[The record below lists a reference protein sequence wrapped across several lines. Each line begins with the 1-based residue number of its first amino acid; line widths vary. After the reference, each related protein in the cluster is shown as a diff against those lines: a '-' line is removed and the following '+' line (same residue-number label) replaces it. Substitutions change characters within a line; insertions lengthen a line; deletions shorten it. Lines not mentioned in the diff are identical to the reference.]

1 MKPLEQSLWTKEDVS
16 MATKGLP
23 SGMMS
28 NGWLAKGVSIDSRT
42 CLPGDMFIAL
52 SGTNFDGHNY
62 VSDALASGAVAAI
75 VSRIPEGLENS
86 PALVVVKDSNQALI
100 DLARFA
106 RARTSAKI
114 IGITGSVGK
123 TTTKDGLTAALS
135 VCGNTHST
143 IGNLNNHIGAPLTL
157 SRLPNNAV
165 YSVIELGMNHS
176 GELNEISTLSQPD
189 IAVITNIEAVHLE
202 NFDSVYGIA
211 DAKSEIF
218 AGLGNTGTAILNRD
232 NVYFAYLSSIAAEY
246 GVSRVLSF
254 GADPD
259 SYSRLI
265 SMENI
270 AGGSD
275 VTAEV
280 NGQTIKYRLNT
291 PGRHQVKNSLAIL
304 AVVASLEA
312 DVVSASAELANITA
326 PLRRGRHYKVTSSKG
341 EFIVIDDS
349 YNASPASMRASF
361 EVLASATSVSSG
373 RKVAVLGDMLELG
386 PDSRKIHAGLAQHLT
401 TNKIDQVFTAGT
413 LMSELDKALP
423 KYMRGGHR
431 NTPEELLPIVMQSI
445 RDGDVVLVKG
455 SLGSRAGPIADALI
469 NTYEDEGTSF
479 QILNGD
485 NHNVI

>member
-1 MKPLEQSLWTKEDVS
+1 
-16 MATKGLP
+16 
-23 SGMMS
+23 
-28 NGWLAKGVSIDSRT
+28 
-42 CLPGDMFIAL
+42 MFIAL

-86 PALVVVKDSNQALI
+86 PALVVVEDSNQALI

-218 AGLGNTGTAILNRD
+218 AGLGNTCLLYTSD
-232 NVYFAYLSSIAAEY
+232 AA
-246 GVSRVLSF
+246 
-254 GADPD
+254 
-259 SYSRLI
+259 
-265 SMENI
+265 
-270 AGGSD
+270 
-275 VTAEV
+275 
-280 NGQTIKYRLNT
+280 
-291 PGRHQVKNSLAIL
+291 
-304 AVVASLEA
+304 
-312 DVVSASAELANITA
+312 
-326 PLRRGRHYKVTSSKG
+326 
-341 EFIVIDDS
+341 
-349 YNASPASMRASF
+349 
-361 EVLASATSVSSG
+361 
-373 RKVAVLGDMLELG
+373 
-386 PDSRKIHAGLAQHLT
+386 
-401 TNKIDQVFTAGT
+401 
-413 LMSELDKALP
+413 
-423 KYMRGGHR
+423 
-431 NTPEELLPIVMQSI
+431 
-445 RDGDVVLVKG
+445 
-455 SLGSRAGPIADALI
+455 
-469 NTYEDEGTSF
+469 DE
-479 QILNGD
+479 
-485 NHNVI
+485 

>member
-176 GELNEISTLSQPD
+176 GELNEISTLSQLLNSGH
-189 IAVITNIEAVHLE
+189 ISN
-202 NFDSVYGIA
+202 
-211 DAKSEIF
+211 K
-218 AGLGNTGTAILNRD
+218 IL
-232 NVYFAYLSSIAAEY
+232 
-246 GVSRVLSF
+246 
-254 GADPD
+254 
-259 SYSRLI
+259 
-265 SMENI
+265 
-270 AGGSD
+270 
-275 VTAEV
+275 
-280 NGQTIKYRLNT
+280 IKYYY
-291 PGRHQVKNSLAIL
+291 Q
-304 AVVASLEA
+304 
-312 DVVSASAELANITA
+312 
-326 PLRRGRHYKVTSSKG
+326 
-341 EFIVIDDS
+341 
-349 YNASPASMRASF
+349 
-361 EVLASATSVSSG
+361 
-373 RKVAVLGDMLELG
+373 
-386 PDSRKIHAGLAQHLT
+386 
-401 TNKIDQVFTAGT
+401 
-413 LMSELDKALP
+413 
-423 KYMRGGHR
+423 
-431 NTPEELLPIVMQSI
+431 
-445 RDGDVVLVKG
+445 
-455 SLGSRAGPIADALI
+455 
-469 NTYEDEGTSF
+469 
-479 QILNGD
+479 
-485 NHNVI
+485 